1 MQRYLLRFC
10 VVVIASLLM
19 QSVSAQQPDSTNA
32 TSVDP
37 RLMEWENAR
46 APKEYTIS
54 HITVSGIRYLDTAI
68 VLSISGLQV
77 GDKITHPGGTNF
89 SKAISNLWR
98 QKLFSTI
105 QIYVTA
111 IEGDNISIELNVQE
125 RPRLGNFKFIGI
137 KKSDAE

>member
-10 VVVIASLLM
+10 VVVIASLFM
-19 QSVSAQQPDSTNA
+19 QSVSAQEPDTTNP

-37 RLMEWENAR
+37 LLLEWGNAK
-46 APKEYTIS
+46 APKEYIS
-54 HITVSGIRYLDTAI
+54 SKITVTGIRYLDTAI

-77 GDKITHPGGTNF
+77 GDKISHPGGSNF

-111 IEGDNISIELNVQE
+111 IQGDNISL
-125 RPRLGNFKFIGI
+125 
-137 KKSDAE
+137 